1 MKKLA
6 CLIIFV
12 FVSVMAAQAN
22 IDPSNIAGT
31 WLFDEGSGDVAA
43 DSSGNGND
51 GVVDGA
57 TWTNGKFGGGLLF
70 EDAGGVAIESAG
82 MLQVGDQL
90 TIMAYFSAQV
100 LDDWHQ
106 LIAKDGEYLLRI
118 DPPSEGGNMSSFFNL
133 DGGWE
138 PRSSAGVPGVDTWT
152 HFAAAYSSADGKLRT
167 FVNGVLI
174 TETERV
180 GAPNPGDAPVTIGHW
195 NDGNNFVG
203 VIDEVA
209 IFDVALSEA
218 DIKSIVD
225 NGLVAALGLDGP
237 ASVKP
242 SDKVTTTWGDLK

>member
-6 CLIIFV
+6 CLVIFA
-12 FVSVMAAQAN
+12 FVSAMAAQAY
-22 IDPSNIAGT
+22 IDPSNIAGV
-31 WLFDEGSGDVAA
+31 WLFDEGSGDIAA
-43 DSSGNGND
+43 DLSGNGND

-57 TWTNGKFGGGLLF
+57 TWTDGKFGGGLLF
-70 EDAGGVAIESAG
+70 EDAGGVAIESTG
-82 MLQVGDQL
+82 MLQLGDQL
-90 TIMAYFSAQV
+90 TIMAYFSAQA

-152 HFAAAYSSADGKLRT
+152 HFAAAYNSADGKLRT
-167 FVNGVLI
+167 FVNGALI

-180 GAPNPGDAPVTIGHW
+180 GAPNPGDDPVTIGHW

-218 DIKSIVD
+218 DIKSIAD
-225 NGLVAALGLDGP
+225 NSLAAVLGIGGP

-242 SDKVTTTWGDLK
+242 SGKVATTWGNLK